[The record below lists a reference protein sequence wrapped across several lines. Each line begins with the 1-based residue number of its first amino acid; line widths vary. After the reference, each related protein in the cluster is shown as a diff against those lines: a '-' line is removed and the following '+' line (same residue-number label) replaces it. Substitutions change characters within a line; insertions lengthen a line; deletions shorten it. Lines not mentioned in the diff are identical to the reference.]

1 MCTFMRRHVLVLLQ
15 RDLAT
20 FQFSSHLA
28 HFSHQK
34 SKQMKSPC
42 FNGTLPLWLS
52 SSYKCQVC
60 CAVTALQSRWDLS
73 LDSYTVLYSVIK
85 SGIVPLCKCSK
96 ALGKDWPWL
105 QFGLKRFLHDSELQ
119 CSGHKERARLFPLPS
134 FREAAARNRSTDLD
148 MPKRRAQ
155 PHVSSLV
162 AQSSRSLLAR
172 LPHCLFLQSLLNLVY
187 IPLSLKQG
195 IYRGGGTVVGL

>member
-1 MCTFMRRHVLVLLQ
+1 MHTFMRRHVLVLLQ

-28 HFSHQK
+28 HFSHEK

-42 FNGTLPLWLS
+42 FNSTLPLWLS

-60 CAVTALQSRWDLS
+60 CAVMALHSRWSLS

-85 SGIVPLCKCSK
+85 SGIVPLCKYSK

-105 QFGLKRFLHDSELQ
+105 QFGLKRLLRDSKLQ
-119 CSGHKERARLFPLPS
+119 CSGHKEQAWLFPLLS
-134 FREAAARNRSTDLD
+134 FREAGS
-148 MPKRRAQ
+148 Q
-155 PHVSSLV
+155 
-162 AQSSRSLLAR
+162 
-172 LPHCLFLQSLLNLVY
+172 
-187 IPLSLKQG
+187 KQEHWSWHA
-195 IYRGGGTVVGL
+195 

>member
-1 MCTFMRRHVLVLLQ
+1 MRRHVLVLLQ

-28 HFSHQK
+28 HFSHRK
-34 SKQMKSPC
+34 SKQTKSPC
-42 FNGTLPLWLS
+42 FNGTLLLWLS

-60 CAVTALQSRWDLS
+60 CAVTALQSGWSLS

-85 SGIVPLCKCSK
+85 SGIVPLCKYSK

-105 QFGLKRFLHDSELQ
+105 QFGLKRLLHGSKLQ
-119 CSGHKERARLFPLPS
+119 CLGHKERARLFLLPS

-148 MPKRRAQ
+148 MLQMRAQ
-155 PHVSSLV
+155 P
-162 AQSSRSLLAR
+162 
-172 LPHCLFLQSLLNLVY
+172 
-187 IPLSLKQG
+187 
-195 IYRGGGTVVGL
+195 